1 VTPAGDPGGRAEGR
15 FRGSPAPSAE
25 VEPDFE
31 QPAESPLIAPLLE
44 IGRVTRP
51 HGLRGEVVVDL
62 TTDRVERLAPGTVLT
77 SDAGNLTVAAARPH
91 QRRWIVAFEGY
102 TGREAADRLRGL
114 ALRAGAFDDPD
125 ALWVHDLVGSE
136 VVTIEGEVAGTCV
149 AVVANPASD
158 LLELD
163 GGALVPVV
171 FVVERMPGRVIVDP
185 PEGLLEP

>member
-1 VTPAGDPGGRAEGR
+1 MAPAGDAGG
-15 FRGSPAPSAE
+15 
-25 VEPDFE
+25 
-31 QPAESPLIAPLLE
+31 QTAPLLE

-62 TTDRVERLAPGTVLT
+62 TTDRVERLIPGTVLA

-91 QRRWIVAFEGY
+91 QRRWIVAFEGH
-102 TGREAADRLRGL
+102 TCREAADRLRGL
-114 ALRAGAFDDPD
+114 ALRAEALDDPD

-136 VVTIEGEVAGTCV
+136 VVTVGGDVVGTCV

-171 FVVERMPGRVIVDP
+171 FVVERRPGRVTIDP

>member
-1 VTPAGDPGGRAEGR
+1 VTPAGDPGGRIEGR
-15 FRGSPAPSAE
+15 CRESPAPSAG
-25 VEPDFE
+25 VAPDFE
-31 QPAESPLIAPLLE
+31 EPAESTFIAPLLE

-62 TTDRVERLAPGTVLT
+62 TTDRLERLAPGTVLA
-77 SDAGNLTVAAARPH
+77 SDAGSLTVAAARPH
-91 QRRWIVAFEGY
+91 QRRWIVAFEGH

-114 ALRAGAFDDPD
+114 ALRAEALDDPD

-136 VVTIEGEVAGTCV
+136 VVTVEGNVAGTCV

-171 FVVERMPGRVIVDP
+171 FVVERVPGRVIVDP

>member
-1 VTPAGDPGGRAEGR
+1 VAPTGDAGGRTEGR
-15 FRGSPAPSAE
+15 FRGPPAPSAE
-25 VEPDFE
+25 VAPDFE
-31 QPAESPLIAPLLE
+31 QPAESALIEPLLE

-62 TTDRVERLAPGTVLT
+62 TTDRVERLAPGSVLT
-77 SDAGNLTVAAARPH
+77 SDAGVLTVAAARPH
-91 QRRWIVAFEGY
+91 QQRWIVAFEGH

-114 ALRAGAFDDPD
+114 ALRAAAIDDPD

-136 VVTIEGEVAGTCV
+136 VVAVGGDPVGTCV

-171 FVVERMPGRVIVDP
+171 FVVERTPGRVVIDP
-185 PEGLLEP
+185 PEGLLDP

>member
-1 VTPAGDPGGRAEGR
+1 MAPAGDAGGRTEGR

-25 VEPDFE
+25 VAPDFE
-31 QPAESPLIAPLLE
+31 QPAESTLITPLLE

-77 SDAGNLTVAAARPH
+77 SDAGDLTVAAARPH
-91 QRRWIVAFEGY
+91 QQRWIVTFEGH

-114 ALRAGAFDDPD
+114 ALRAAAIDDPD

-136 VVTIEGEVAGTCV
+136 VVTVGGDTVGTCV

-171 FVVERMPGRVIVDP
+171 FVVERMPGRVVIDP
-185 PEGLLEP
+185 PEGLLDP

>member
-1 VTPAGDPGGRAEGR
+1 VTPSGDPDGRTAGR
-15 FRGSPAPSAE
+15 FSGSPAPSTE
-25 VEPDFE
+25 VAPDFE
-31 QPAESPLIAPLLE
+31 PPAESNPIGPLLE
-44 IGRVTRP
+44 IGRVTRA

-62 TTDRVERLAPGTVLT
+62 TTDRVERLAPGTVLS
-77 SDAGNLTVAAARPH
+77 SDAGDLTVAAARPH
-91 QRRWIVAFEGY
+91 QHRWIVAFEGH
-102 TGREAADRLRGL
+102 TGRDAADRLRGVV
-114 ALRAGAFDDPD
+114 LRAEPLDDPD

-136 VVTIEGEVAGTCV
+136 VVTVEGDVAGTCV

-171 FVVERMPGRVIVDP
+171 FVVDRTPGRLVIDP

>member
-1 VTPAGDPGGRAEGR
+1 VAPAGNAG
-15 FRGSPAPSAE
+15 
-25 VEPDFE
+25 
-31 QPAESPLIAPLLE
+31 LLE

-51 HGLRGEVVVDL
+51 HGLRGDVVVEL

-77 SDAGNLTVAAARPH
+77 SDAGDLTVAAARPH
-91 QRRWIVAFEGY
+91 QHRWIVSFEGH

-114 ALRAGAFDDPD
+114 ALRAAPIDDPD

-136 VVTIEGEVAGTCV
+136 VVTAGGDVVGSCV

-171 FVVERMPGRVIVDP
+171 FVVERTPGRVVIDP
-185 PEGLLEP
+185 PDGLLDH